1 MIYDIAI
8 IGAGSGG
15 LSVAAAAAQFGQKV
29 VLFERGLM
37 GGDCLNYGCV
47 PSKALIAAAEHAQG
61 FRDCA
66 RYGIT
71 AADPKVDYGAVHA
84 YVHGV
89 IAAIAPND
97 SVDRFEKLGVNVVQ
111 AAARFRDAATIE
123 CSEGVFKARR
133 FVIATG
139 SRASIPPIEG
149 LASVPYLTNETIFNL
164 KALPSHLVIVGG
176 GPIGMELAQA
186 YRRLGAQVTVIE
198 ALAPL
203 AKDDHELRSL
213 VIQKLMEEGVRILA
227 PAAIRKVTKSAEGI
241 RVEIEQHDI
250 ISGSHILVA
259 AGRLANVEGLGLEAA
274 GVFFTPKGIRVDAAL
289 RSSQK
294 HIYAVGDVAGG
305 PQFTHV
311 ANYHAGLVIRSILF
325 RLPVKNRA
333 DTIPRVTYTDPELAS
348 AGLSE
353 AEARQK
359 FGNSVRVMRSP
370 FLENDRA
377 QTEGKPQ
384 GLVKA
389 IIGRRGRILGVA
401 IAGQQAGELIQPWV
415 LAMGNGLK
423 VQALAAMVVPY
434 PTLGEASRQAS
445 VNYFSGLAT
454 SPWVRRAIKL
464 MSFLG

>member
-1 MIYDIAI
+1 
-8 IGAGSGG
+8 
-15 LSVAAAAAQFGQKV
+15 
-29 VLFERGLM
+29 
-37 GGDCLNYGCV
+37 
-47 PSKALIAAAEHAQG
+47 
-61 FRDCA
+61 
-66 RYGIT
+66 
-71 AADPKVDYGAVHA
+71 
-84 YVHGV
+84 
-89 IAAIAPND
+89 
-97 SVDRFEKLGVNVVQ
+97 
-111 AAARFRDAATIE
+111 
-123 CSEGVFKARR
+123 
-133 FVIATG
+133 
-139 SRASIPPIEG
+139 
-149 LASVPYLTNETIFNL
+149 
-164 KALPSHLVIVGG
+164 
-176 GPIGMELAQA
+176 
-186 YRRLGAQVTVIE
+186 VIE

-250 ISGSHILVA
+250 VSGSHILVA